1 MTASNTYGD
10 YDAIVIGGG
19 FAGLTAAR
27 DLADHSHSVLLL
39 EARDRLGGRTWT
51 RPFADT
57 DHMIEMGG
65 QWIEPQRQFNIV
77 HEIDRYGIRTSSSA
91 EPHSR
96 PTLLNGQ
103 RNPGPLPVPPEELI
117 DLERAIFHM
126 QKAAARI
133 QQGIPLDQQGLHDLD
148 VSWSDFLA
156 PLNLPPATTEFL
168 AAVTGLYAGRY
179 PEEHSALGILSQLAH
194 LDLSVIMLWGVLDV
208 RFTDGTKSLIDAM
221 AADCPDIRLNA
232 PVASVSQDDTGVTV
246 TTDDGG
252 EVFTARTVMVAT
264 PVNMWSEI
272 AFEPSLSEVKRQIS
286 ADRHGTQTC
295 GKFFALARGAQDYP
309 YLLAGPRSTK
319 GLMVYA
325 QECDLPDGQ
334 LMIGFIC
341 DPTNHDITTFEGV
354 ERALKTL
361 DPDAE
366 LIKFD
371 SHDWNTD
378 PYSLGGWFSP
388 RPGVLSKSQSE
399 LSRPE
404 GRVLFASSDV
414 AISFQGWL
422 EGAVETGH
430 RAASTAMRTM
440 ASEAAMA
447 PVQR

>member
-1 MTASNTYGD
+1 MTAHND
-10 YDAIVIGGG
+10 FDAIVIGGG
-19 FAGLTAAR
+19 FAGLIAAR
-27 DLADHSHSVLLL
+27 DLADHSHSVVLL

-57 DHMIEMGG
+57 EHMIEMGG

-77 HEIDRYGIRTSSSA
+77 REIERYGIATSHSA
-91 EPHSR
+91 EPHCY
-96 PTLLNGQ
+96 PTLLNGH
-103 RNPGPLPVPPEELI
+103 RNAGPLPVPVEELV
-117 DLERAIFHM
+117 DLERAVFHM
-126 QKAAARI
+126 QKAASRI
-133 QQGIPLDQQGLHDLD
+133 QQGVPLDQQGLHDLD
-148 VSWSDFLA
+148 VSCTEFFA
-156 PLNLPPATTEFL
+156 PLNLPPATSEFI
-168 AAVTGLYAGRY
+168 AAVFGLYGGRF
-179 PEEHSALGILSQLAH
+179 PEEHSALGILAQLAH
-194 LDLSVIMLWGVLDV
+194 LDLSAIMLWGVLDV
-208 RFTDGTKSLIDAM
+208 RFENGTKSLIDAM
-221 AADCPDIRLNA
+221 AEDCPDIRLST
-232 PVASVSQDDTGVTV
+232 PVASVSQNETGVTV
-246 TTDDGG
+246 TTTAG
-252 EVFTARTVMVAT
+252 EVFTARTVIVAT

-272 AFEPSLSEVKRQIS
+272 EFEPPLSEVKRETA

-295 GKFFALARGAQDYP
+295 GKFFALVRGGTEYP
-309 YLLAGPRSTK
+309 YLLAGPRSTD

-325 QECDLPDGQ
+325 QECNLDGSQ

-388 RPGVLSKSQSE
+388 RPGLLSRSQSE

-414 AISFQGWL
+414 AIAFQGWL

-430 RAASTAMRTM
+430 HAASTAIRTI
-440 ASEAAMA
+440 AREDAMA
-447 PVQR
+447 LVRR